1 MRQGEKG
8 SAMIEFVLS
17 ATLLA
22 GFFTGIFQYGY
33 AFYAYNV
40 LVNAVRSGARYASL
54 RPHDSHSAVPSAA
67 FQTAVQ
73 NMVVY
78 GDPDPPRNAMP
89 VLGGLTRSNVQ
100 LTVTGGPTGGSLV
113 APASVTVSIS
123 RFQVNSIFSVLN
135 LDGRPSLTF
144 PYTGVLTPPRGS

>member
-1 MRQGEKG
+1 
-8 SAMIEFVLS
+8 MIEFVLS

-54 RPHDSHSAVPSAA
+54 KPYDSHSASPSEA
-67 FQTAVQ
+67 FQLAVQ

-78 GDPDPPRNAMP
+78 GDPDPPRNAVP

-113 APASVTVSIS
+113 APASMTVSIS

-144 PYTGVLTPPRGS
+144 PYTGVLK

>member
-1 MRQGEKG
+1 VRHGEKG

-54 RPHDSHSAVPSAA
+54 KPYDSHSAVPSEA
-67 FQTAVQ
+67 FQLAVQ

-78 GDPDPPRNAMP
+78 GDPEPPRNAAP

-113 APASVTVSIS
+113 APASMTVSIS

-144 PYTGVLTPPRGS
+144 PYTGVLK